1 MKKIA
6 INIKNNKVH
15 LKDCYYIDQNGETF
29 MVFQNISIALDNEM
43 IKTKRRLHLC
53 KKCIDNKKNQKKN
66 KDIINA
72 VKQFNKRN
80 T

>member
-29 MVFQNISIALDNEM
+29 MVFQNISKALGNEM
-43 IKTKRRLHLC
+43 IKSKRKITHM
-53 KKCIDNKKNQKKN
+53 
-66 KDIINA
+66 
-72 VKQFNKRN
+72 
-80 T
+80 